1 MLVVKNSAA
10 NAGDERDT
18 DSSPGLG
25 RSPGGGN
32 GNLLQ
37 YSCLENPVDRGAWQ
51 ALGSPR
57 VGHDWSDL
65 AHTHI
70 HCCCFVVQLLSC
82 AQLFAI
88 AWSAVRQASLSFTVS
103 QNLLKFMSIELMLSN
118 RPILCHPFL
127 LLPSIFPSIS
137 IFSNE
142 LALCMG
148 WPKYWSFSFSSSN

>member
-1 MLVVKNSAA
+1 MVKNSAA

-57 VGHDWSDL
+57 VGHD
-65 AHTHI
+65 
-70 HCCCFVVQLLSC
+70 
-82 AQLFAI
+82 
-88 AWSAVRQASLSFTVS
+88 
-103 QNLLKFMSIELMLSN
+103 
-118 RPILCHPFL
+118 
-127 LLPSIFPSIS
+127 
-137 IFSNE
+137 
-142 LALCMG
+142 
-148 WPKYWSFSFSSSN
+148 